1 MFDPLLPP
9 EVALTLESS
18 PVALRA
24 ARTHGKETTRHP
36 AYPDR
41 PGPERA
47 HLREA
52 ARKARKGGG
61 VDPFTVFATIAFLLI
76 VAGLTNM
83 SGLLMAAVAVGVVA
97 AVRQGVLD
105 GANRGARRRLRIAM
119 EYGDRYVLPED
130 LDRNCRELLRRAQD
144 ATDSVLASQI
154 NREGLIDTIDN
165 RVTLPEETWRIAQ
178 QLARLS
184 AMTAEHQRI
193 VPRDLPTEAESAFA
207 PYTAALDAAFESLSS
222 RVQALEE
229 YAWQVHRADQI
240 YRAFQQLE
248 VLKKRTPE
256 YERLLADI
264 LRDEPFTDQVE
275 QMSDRAEQV
284 RELFQRSIDRARQAG
299 AHLLDTRPADP
310 SVPPPD
316 TGNDGTG
323 PASSPPA

>member
-1 MFDPLLPP
+1 QKPPPPSSAQQESASSPPGTAPPTGPRGERADDPPRRQWRRVRSGREPRTVFDPLLPP

-130 LDRNCRELLRRAQD
+130 LDRNCR
-144 ATDSVLASQI
+144 
-154 NREGLIDTIDN
+154 
-165 RVTLPEETWRIAQ
+165 
-178 QLARLS
+178 
-184 AMTAEHQRI
+184 
-193 VPRDLPTEAESAFA
+193 
-207 PYTAALDAAFESLSS
+207 
-222 RVQALEE
+222 
-229 YAWQVHRADQI
+229 
-240 YRAFQQLE
+240 
-248 VLKKRTPE
+248 
-256 YERLLADI
+256 
-264 LRDEPFTDQVE
+264 
-275 QMSDRAEQV
+275 
-284 RELFQRSIDRARQAG
+284 
-299 AHLLDTRPADP
+299 
-310 SVPPPD
+310 
-316 TGNDGTG
+316 
-323 PASSPPA
+323 

>member
-9 EVALTLESS
+9 DVALTLESN
-18 PVALRA
+18 PLILHA
-24 ARTHGKETTRHP
+24 ARTYGKETTRHP
-36 AYPDR
+36 AHPER
-41 PGPERA
+41 PGPKPA

-52 ARKARKGGG
+52 VRKARKGNSA
-61 VDPFTVFATIAFLLI
+61 DPFTIFATIAFLLV

-83 SGLLMAAVAVGVVA
+83 SGLLVA
-97 AVRQGVLD
+97 AIIVGIVAAIRHGVLD
-105 GANRGARRRLRIAM
+105 SAHRGTRRKLRIAM

-130 LDRNCRELLRRAQD
+130 LNRSCRELLRRAQD
-144 ATDSVLASQI
+144 ATDTVLTSQI

-184 AMTAEHQRI
+184 AMTAEHHRI
-193 VPRDLPTEAESAFA
+193 VPRDLPTEAASAFA

-222 RVQALEE
+222 RVQALED

-248 VLKKRTPE
+248 VLKERTPE
-256 YERLLADI
+256 YERLLADV
-264 LRDEPFTDQVE
+264 LRDEPVTGQVE

-310 SVPPPD
+310 AAPPD
-316 TGNDGTG
+316 GETDPSA
-323 PASSPPA
+323 PA